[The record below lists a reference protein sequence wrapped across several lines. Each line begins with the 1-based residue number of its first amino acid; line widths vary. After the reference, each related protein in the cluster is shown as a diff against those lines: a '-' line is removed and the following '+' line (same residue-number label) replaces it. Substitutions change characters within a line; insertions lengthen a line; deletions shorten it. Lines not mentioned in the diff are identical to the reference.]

1 MRAVLVSA
9 VLACVIGLGACDP
22 VPSPAPAPRAEVASE
37 PWVPAVTRDETV
49 RLFPEAASVWLRV
62 HDGGYTEGGERI
74 YSNPDGVHLT
84 EAQRDRVDAAFI
96 KRVTVAPERGQPPEG
111 EIAVAA
117 ACFIPHHFFE
127 YRDDTGEVLGEV
139 AVCFCCEG
147 AQVSP
152 YPVTSGEAASLI
164 EDVAALKVLV
174 TDMGLPT
181 DVDCY
186 E

>member
-9 VLACVIGLGACDP
+9 VLACGIGLGACDP
-22 VPSPAPAPRAEVASE
+22 VPSPAAAPQAEVASE
-37 PWVPAVTRDETV
+37 DWVPAVTRDDAV
-49 RLFPEAASVWLRV
+49 RLFADAASVGLRV
-62 HDGGYTEGGERI
+62 HDGGYTEAGERI
-74 YSNPDGVHLT
+74 YSNPDGVRLSP
-84 EAQRDRVDAAFI
+84 AQRDRVDAAFI
-96 KRVTVAPERGQPPEG
+96 KRVIVIPERGQPPEG

-117 ACFIPHHFFE
+117 LCFVPHHFFE
-127 YRDDTGEVLGEV
+127 YRDASGAVVGEV

-152 YPVTSGEAASLI
+152 HPVTSGEAASLI

-181 DVDCY
+181 DVECY